1 MSYTQI
7 SVQVEDQTIVMN
19 NVPKLAS
26 GGSNEVQICAVF
38 DEIWEGFEKTAVF
51 YRKMGAVYHVA
62 LDENGCAVVPCEVMK
77 NKGVFYFGFFG
88 EKAED
93 TVRTTEVVAIEVVQG
108 VKVEK
113 EAADEPAPDAYMEL
127 LKAVKNAEAL
137 AQSVRD
143 DADAG
148 RFGISADKIPDA
160 LKNPHALIFN
170 GVSYDG
176 SEPLEISCYTKD
188 DIDAMFG
195 AYVAEVDVLIGG
207 EA

>member
-7 SVQVEDQTIVMN
+7 SVQVEDQALVMKD
-19 NVPKLAS
+19 VPKLAS
-26 GGSNEVQICAVF
+26 GGNNEVQVCAQF
-38 DEIWEGFEKTAVF
+38 DEVWDGFEKTAVF

-77 NKGVFYFGFFG
+77 NKGAFYFGIFG
-88 EKAED
+88 EKD
-93 TVRTTEVVAIEVVQG
+93 DGTVRTTEVVAIEVVQG
-108 VKVEK
+108 AIITKDAGYGPSADVYTEILN
-113 EAADEPAPDAYMEL
+113 AA
-127 LKAVKNAEAL
+127 KNAEAL
-137 AQSVRD
+137 AQSVRN

-148 RFGISADKIPDA
+148 LFGVSADEIPDA
-160 LKNPHALIFN
+160 LKNPCALIYN

-176 SEPLEISCYTKD
+176 SESLEISCYTKN

-195 AYVAEVDVLIGG
+195 AYITEVDALVGG